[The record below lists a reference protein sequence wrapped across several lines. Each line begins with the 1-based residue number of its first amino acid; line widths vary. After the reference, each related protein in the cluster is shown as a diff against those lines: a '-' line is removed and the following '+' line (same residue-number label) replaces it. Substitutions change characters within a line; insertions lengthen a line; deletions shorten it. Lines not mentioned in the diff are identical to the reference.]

1 VTALF
6 ETATYIW
13 INVNIATM
21 DSNVTSQGDFDT
33 GYGVLLNQA
42 VAIVDDCICAIV
54 PMQQY
59 IKPSTDI
66 TIIDAKGR
74 WLTPSFIDAHTHLV
88 YAGNRADEFEQR
100 LQGASYQELA
110 KRGGGILSTV
120 NATRKASL
128 IELIE
133 NSQPRLDALI
143 REGVSCVEIKSGYG
157 LTIEDELKMLRAA
170 KALGAN
176 NQVRVSTTL
185 LAAHSIPPEYA
196 NNPDG
201 YIDLICDELIPA
213 AVAQSLVDAVDV
225 FCEQI
230 AFSAQQCERVFIAA
244 KKHGLAVK
252 GHMEQLTNQH
262 GSQLAAR
269 FNALS
274 VDHLEWLD
282 EEGVQAIS
290 DSGTVATL
298 LPGAF
303 YFLRE
308 TKVPPIELLRSY
320 QVPIAIATDLNPGS
334 SPIASIRLVMQMA
347 CTLFRL
353 TPSESLAG
361 VTRNGAKALG
371 LSESIGQIK
380 VGMQADML
388 LWDIESPAQLCYQ
401 FGMNELV
408 QKIFAGKVCDV

>member
-1 VTALF
+1 VTTLF
-6 ETATYIW
+6 DTATYIW

-42 VAIVDDCICAIV
+42 VAIDDDCISAIT

-59 IKPSTDI
+59 IQPSTDV

-74 WLTPSFIDAHTHLV
+74 WLTPGFIDAHTHLV

-100 LQGASYQELA
+100 LQGASYQEIA

-128 IELIE
+128 TELIE
-133 NSQPRLDALI
+133 YSQPRLDALM

-157 LTIEDELKMLRAA
+157 LTIEDELNMLRAA

-185 LAAHSIPPEYA
+185 LAAHSLPPEYT
-196 NNPDG
+196 NNPDD

-213 AVAQSLVDAVDV
+213 AVAESLVDAVDV
-225 FCEQI
+225 FCEKI
-230 AFSAQQCERVFIAA
+230 AFSAQQCERVFLAA

-290 DSGTVATL
+290 ASGTVATL

-320 QVPIAIATDLNPGS
+320 KVPMAIATDLNPGS
-334 SPIASIRLVMQMA
+334 SPIASIRLAMQMA

-361 VTRNGAKALG
+361 VTCNGAKALG

-408 QKIFAGKVCDV
+408 QKIFAGKISDV